1 MEEVRK
7 STFLTR
13 IKEQE
18 REMALPED
26 NFVAEEMHSEVA
38 TLAILLGKAN
48 HFNTALINELQ

>member
-18 REMALPED
+18 REMALLKDSFE
-26 NFVAEEMHSEVA
+26 AEEIHSEA
-38 TLAILLGKAN
+38 TTLLEEAN
-48 HFNTALINELQ
+48 QLHTTLINELQ